1 MYSDRMLKSLLKVAV
16 SGGLI
21 VWLIDRSEMPM
32 LWDAFRRIGGGSI
45 LIAALILVAL
55 VPLLTWRW
63 QRIAIAVGVSIP
75 LPKLARIV
83 LIGTFFNQV
92 LPSAIGGDAIRAW
105 LLKTLN
111 VPLTQGLSSIFLDR
125 LFALL
130 GMLLVG
136 GLGLNVWIDVLP
148 FQATQALALIVLLG
162 LAGLGAV
169 FFLCRKPQRQPSGTS
184 RLGNLSVTLQSVLA
198 DFRKLLRDPVLVA
211 QVFGVSVLIHAIVSI
226 IFWLFA
232 QQIGMQVTF
241 LQIFVCVAVAL
252 ILSVIPVSAAGWG
265 VREGALVL
273 LLAPLGVASV
283 EAIALSVAF
292 GLASLFAG
300 IPGMLLWL
308 FGLDRN
314 NRNHA
319 VR

>member
-1 MYSDRMLKSLLKVAV
+1 MIA
-16 SGGLI
+16 
-21 VWLIDRSEMPM
+21 WLIGRSDMSM
-32 LWDAFRRIGGGSI
+32 LWEAFRRIGGES
-45 LIAALILVAL
+45 LLVAALILVAL

-63 QRIAIAVGVSIP
+63 QRVATAIGIDIP
-75 LPKLARIV
+75 LSALARIV

-92 LPSAIGGDAIRAW
+92 LPSAIGGDAVRAW

-111 VPLTQGLSSIFLDR
+111 VPLTQGLSSILIDR
-125 LFALL
+125 VFALL

-136 GLGLNVWIDVLP
+136 GLGLNVWIKVLP
-148 FQATQALALIVLLG
+148 FEAKQALALIVLLG
-162 LAGLGAV
+162 LAGLGAL
-169 FFLCRKPQRQPSGTS
+169 FLLRHRSHRQPSETS
-184 RLGNLSVTLQSVLA
+184 RLDNLSVTLQSVLMN
-198 DFRKLLRDPVLVA
+198 FRKLLRDPALVA
-211 QVFGVSVLIHAIVSI
+211 QMLGVSVLIHAIVSVV
-226 IFWLFA
+226 FWLFA
-232 QQIGMQVTF
+232 QQLGMQVTF
-241 LQIFVCVAVAL
+241 LQLFVCVAVAL

-292 GLASLFAG
+292 GLASLLAG

-308 FGLDRN
+308 FGFDRN

-319 VR
+319 AR